1 MKDNKSLVEQKSL
14 LAKLMAAENITVQHK
29 KIPTAAFDVKNR
41 VLYLPILKWKPG
53 SSVYDLFC
61 AHEVGHALWTPEEGW
76 HSSISKKGKGFK
88 SFLNVVEDAR
98 IEKKIKRKFAGA
110 RKSMIDG
117 YGALMDNDFFGLRK
131 MGVIANDLGLID
143 RINLY
148 TKAGT
153 DYGIEFSDEERE
165 WVEKIMRTETFEDV
179 LEVTEGLYEYCK
191 ENESETDNSYG
202 DFSDEYEWSDE
213 DEDEESEGSEDSDG
227 SEEMEDFDM
236 DMAGDESAESD
247 SEEDGVSGSGSNGE
261 KSEDSDDSDSGLNSF
276 EKQVQEAMDKMR
288 EERESKSG
296 DSSNDSSENSNNDP
310 EDSDPSSGMEGGKGN
325 AFDRK
330 DMSSGPVSLTDE
342 NFRENEE
349 EMADM
354 SERVSIPIYLT
365 FPKINTDSII
375 VDFKKI
381 QKELSEYYESQE
393 NAAEYGN
400 VLLKK
405 FKNANDK
412 MVNYMAKEFEMKK
425 AADIHRRAYSSKKGT
440 LDMNKIHAYKY
451 SENLFQQI
459 TNLPEGKNHGMVMFI
474 DWSGSMSAF
483 MKDTI
488 EQLVNLTMFCS
499 KVQIPFEVYAFSDS
513 YRNWDDEDNERI
525 YKSWRSR
532 VEDDRFSH
540 TPDGKKIAD
549 YKKGDMII
557 GNHFRL
563 LNLFSSRMR
572 NRELTN
578 AYRNALMIADG
589 FCNRYS
595 YYYNSGYSYFGM
607 PPNFSLGGTPLDD
620 TIIAS
625 KSIIDEFKMRTKAQ
639 IVNAVFLT
647 DGASSNN
654 CTYLNEEGQS
664 VNYDWRAMH
673 IDDKKNKV
681 RVFPEE
687 AKSKYSG
694 GRYTSMYL
702 TGLKKTSG
710 INLLGFFLT
719 SGSGRRVAGNIS
731 AATGRYPK
739 DSELSEFRRNKFLIE
754 KGTAYDELY
763 VINVKGLEIDEVDHI
778 GQVAAGSS
786 KAEIRK
792 ALKKNTK
799 GKLQNRV
806 LLNAFI
812 EKVA

>member
-1 MKDNKSLVEQKSL
+1 MKKDTNLVEQKSL

-53 SSVYDLFC
+53 SAVYDLFC

-76 HSSISKKGKGFK
+76 HSSISEKGKGFK

-117 YGALMDNDFFGLRK
+117 YGDLMNNDFFGLRK
-131 MGVIANDLGLID
+131 MGVNPNDLGLID

-179 LEVTEGLYEYCK
+179 VKLTDELYEYCK

-202 DFSDEYEWSDE
+202 DFSDEDEWGEEE
-213 DEDEESEGSEDSDG
+213 DGDEESEGSDG
-227 SEEMEDFDM
+227 SEEKDDFEM

-288 EERESKSG
+288 EENESKSDNSSD
-296 DSSNDSSENSNNDP
+296 DSSDKSENPS
-310 EDSDPSSGMEGGKGN
+310 PSSGMEGGKGN
-325 AFDRK
+325 AFDRQ
-330 DMSSGPVSLTDE
+330 DMSTGPVSLTDE
-342 NFRENEE
+342 NFRANEE
-349 EMADM
+349 DMADM
-354 SERVSIPIYLT
+354 SERVSLPVYLT
-365 FPKINTDSII
+365 FPKINTDSIV

-381 QKELSEYYESQE
+381 QKELSEYYESQD

-412 MVNYMAKEFEMKK
+412 IINYMAKEFEMRK

-474 DWSGSMSAF
+474 DWSGSMNPF

-513 YRNWDDEDNERI
+513 YRDWKDSDNDNVYR
-525 YKSWRSR
+525 SWRSR
-532 VEDDRFSH
+532 TEDDRYSH

-549 YKKGDMII
+549 YKKGDMVV

-578 AYRNALMIADG
+578 AYRNALLLADG
-589 FCNRYS
+589 FSNRYN
-595 YYYNSGYSYFGM
+595 YYYSSNYSYFGM
-607 PPNFSLGGTPLDD
+607 PSNFSLGGTPLDD
-620 TIIAS
+620 TIISS
-625 KSIIDEFKMRTKAQ
+625 KTIIEEFKMRTKAQ

-647 DGASSNN
+647 DGASSTN
-654 CTYLNEEGQS
+654 CTYLNEQGECR
-664 VNYDWRAMH
+664 NYDWNQMH
-673 IDDKKNKV
+673 IDDKKTKV
-681 RVFPEE
+681 RVFPDD
-687 AKSKYSG
+687 AKSRYSC
-694 GRYTSMYL
+694 GRYTSMFL

-731 AATGRYPK
+731 SATGRYPK
-739 DSELSEFRRNKFLIE
+739 DSELSDFRRNKFMIE

-763 VINVKGLEIDEVDHI
+763 VINVKGLEIDEVDHV

>member
-1 MKDNKSLVEQKSL
+1 MKKDTNLVEQKSL

-53 SSVYDLFC
+53 SAVYDLFC

-76 HSSISKKGKGFK
+76 HSSISEKGKGFK

-117 YGALMDNDFFGLRK
+117 YGDLMNNDFFGLRK
-131 MGVIANDLGLID
+131 MGVNPNDLGLID

-179 LEVTEGLYEYCK
+179 VKLTDELYEYCK

-202 DFSDEYEWSDE
+202 DFSDEDEWGEEE
-213 DEDEESEGSEDSDG
+213 DGDEESEGSDG
-227 SEEMEDFDM
+227 SEEKDDLEM

-247 SEEDGVSGSGSNGE
+247 SEEDGISGSGSNGE

-288 EERESKSG
+288 EENESKSDNSSD
-296 DSSNDSSENSNNDP
+296 DSSDKSENPS
-310 EDSDPSSGMEGGKGN
+310 PSSGMEGGKGN
-325 AFDRK
+325 AFDRQ
-330 DMSSGPVSLTDE
+330 DMSTGPVSLTDE
-342 NFRENEE
+342 NFRANEE
-349 EMADM
+349 DMADM
-354 SERVSIPIYLT
+354 SERVSLPVYLT
-365 FPKINTDSII
+365 FPKINTDSIV

-381 QKELSEYYESQE
+381 QKELSEYYESKD

-412 MVNYMAKEFEMKK
+412 IINYMAKEFEMKK

-474 DWSGSMSAF
+474 DWSGSMNPF

-513 YRNWDDEDNERI
+513 YRDWKDSDNDNVYR
-525 YKSWRSR
+525 SWRSR
-532 VEDDRFSH
+532 TEDDRYSH

-549 YKKGDMII
+549 YKKGDMVV

-578 AYRNALMIADG
+578 AYRNALLLADG
-589 FCNRYS
+589 FSNRYN
-595 YYYNSGYSYFGM
+595 YYYSSNYSYFGM
-607 PPNFSLGGTPLDD
+607 PSNFSLGGTPLDD
-620 TIIAS
+620 TIISS
-625 KSIIDEFKMRTKAQ
+625 KTIIEEFKMRTKAQ
-639 IVNAVFLT
+639 IINAVFLT
-647 DGASSNN
+647 DGASSTN
-654 CTYLNEEGQS
+654 CSYLNEQGECR
-664 VNYDWRAMH
+664 NYDWNQMH
-673 IDDKKNKV
+673 IDDKKTKV
-681 RVFPEE
+681 RVFPDD
-687 AKSKYSG
+687 AKSRYSC
-694 GRYTSMYL
+694 GRYTSMFL

-731 AATGRYPK
+731 SATGRYPK
-739 DSELSEFRRNKFLIE
+739 DSELSDFRRNKFMIE

-763 VINVKGLEIDEVDHI
+763 VINVKGLEIDEVDHV

>member
-1 MKDNKSLVEQKSL
+1 
-14 LAKLMAAENITVQHK
+14 
-29 KIPTAAFDVKNR
+29 
-41 VLYLPILKWKPG
+41 
-53 SSVYDLFC
+53 
-61 AHEVGHALWTPEEGW
+61 
-76 HSSISKKGKGFK
+76 
-88 SFLNVVEDAR
+88 
-98 IEKKIKRKFAGA
+98 
-110 RKSMIDG
+110 
-117 YGALMDNDFFGLRK
+117 
-131 MGVIANDLGLID
+131 
-143 RINLY
+143 
-148 TKAGT
+148 
-153 DYGIEFSDEERE
+153 
-165 WVEKIMRTETFEDV
+165 MRTETFDDGVKLTDE
-179 LEVTEGLYEYCK
+179 LYEYCK

-202 DFSDEYEWSDE
+202 DFSDEDEWGEEE
-213 DEDEESEGSEDSDG
+213 DGDEESEGSDG
-227 SEEMEDFDM
+227 SEEKDDFEM

-247 SEEDGVSGSGSNGE
+247 SEEEDGVSGSGSNGE

-288 EERESKSG
+288 EENESKSDNSSD
-296 DSSNDSSENSNNDP
+296 DSSDKSENPS
-310 EDSDPSSGMEGGKGN
+310 PSSDMEGGKGN
-325 AFDRK
+325 AFDRQ
-330 DMSSGPVSLTDE
+330 DMSTGPVSLTDE
-342 NFRENEE
+342 NFRANEE
-349 EMADM
+349 DMADM
-354 SERVSIPIYLT
+354 SERVSLPVYLT
-365 FPKINTDSII
+365 FPKINTDSIV

-381 QKELSEYYESQE
+381 QKELSEYYESKD

-412 MVNYMAKEFEMKK
+412 IINYMAKEFEMRK

-474 DWSGSMSAF
+474 DWSGSMNPF

-513 YRNWDDEDNERI
+513 YRDWKDSDNDNVYR
-525 YKSWRSR
+525 SWRSR
-532 VEDDRFSH
+532 TEDDRYNH

-549 YKKGDMII
+549 YKKGDMVV

-578 AYRNALMIADG
+578 AYRNALLLADG
-589 FCNRYS
+589 FSNRYN
-595 YYYNSGYSYFGM
+595 YYYSSNYSYFGM
-607 PPNFSLGGTPLDD
+607 PSNFSLGGTPLDD
-620 TIIAS
+620 TIISS
-625 KSIIDEFKMRTKAQ
+625 KTIIEEFKMRTKAQ

-647 DGASSNN
+647 DGASSTN
-654 CTYLNEEGQS
+654 CTYLNEQGECR
-664 VNYDWRAMH
+664 NYDWNQMH
-673 IDDKKNKV
+673 IDDKKTKV
-681 RVFPEE
+681 RVFPDD
-687 AKSKYSG
+687 AKSRYSC
-694 GRYTSMYL
+694 GRYTSMFL

-731 AATGRYPK
+731 SATGRYPK
-739 DSELSEFRRNKFLIE
+739 DSELSDFRRNKFMIE

-763 VINVKGLEIDEVDHI
+763 VINVKGLEIDEVDHV